1 MTTWCEEI
9 SESMKALC
17 SDDIAVDEDVLDV
30 LLPMVVVLFLLVF
43 SMCTSYCEC
52 ESSFFRL
59 AKIAQTG

>member
-43 SMCTSYCEC
+43 LCVSP
-52 ESSFFRL
+52 
-59 AKIAQTG
+59 